1 MIALNNLTVEFS
13 GSALFKNISFQVNLR
28 DRIGLVGKNGAGKST
43 MLQVLSGKIE
53 PTKGSVSK
61 PVGYSIGYLSQDL
74 VTPSSKTV
82 FDETYGALK
91 ELTSLQVQMEDHGVQ
106 LTERTDYETESYLQL
121 IVDMNDVTERFN
133 LLGGHQADADVE
145 RVLFGLG
152 FKHSDLKR
160 PVAEFSGGWQMRVEL
175 AKILVQRPDLLLLD
189 EPTNHLD
196 IVSIQWL
203 ETFLGEHHG
212 SVILVSHDRAFL
224 DNVTARTIEISLG
237 KIFDYKTNYSNY
249 VLQRAERR
257 EQQFAAYENQRKFIE
272 ETERFI
278 DRFRAKATKANQVQS
293 RIKALEKIDRIE
305 VDQEDKST
313 MRFRFPPAP
322 RAGKVVIECSG
333 VGKNYGELNVFSD
346 IDLLVARGER
356 IALVGK
362 NGEGKTTFSKIVVGE
377 LRHDGDFKLGHNV
390 ALGYYA
396 QDQAETLN
404 GELTVFQTIDDVA
417 KGGMRTKVRDILGSF
432 LFSGED
438 VDKKVKVLSG
448 GERARLALAKLMLDP
463 VNLLVLDEP
472 TNHLDMRSKD
482 ILKDAILK
490 YEGALILVSHD
501 RSFLEGLTDKV
512 IEFTG
517 GGIKQHI
524 GDIRAFLKA
533 SGQDSLADQSITAK
547 KDKKQA
553 KTDDK
558 SPNDYKERKAKE
570 KELRKQK
577 SSVRR
582 KEDRVSELEKEI
594 VECDEIMLDPVKY
607 QEKMNDQAWLNRYKS
622 LQSELDAAMLVW
634 EEACEKLELM
644 EAHA

>member
-1 MIALNNLTVEFS
+1 MIALNSLTVEFQ
-13 GSALFKNISFQVNLR
+13 GSALFKNISFQVNQR

-43 MLQVLSGKIE
+43 MLRVLTGKIE
-53 PTKGSVSK
+53 PTKGNVSK

-82 FDETYGALK
+82 FDETYGALE
-91 ELTSLQVQMEDHGVQ
+91 ELTSLQAKMEDHGKQ
-106 LTERTDYETESYLQL
+106 LTERTDYESDSYLKL
-121 IVDMNDVTERFN
+121 IEDMNDVTERFN

-145 RVLFGLG
+145 KVLFGLG
-152 FKHSDLKR
+152 FMQSDLKR
-160 PVAEFSGGWQMRVEL
+160 PVSEFSGGWQMRVEL

-203 ETFLGEHHG
+203 ETFLNEHHG

-237 KIFDYKTNYSNY
+237 KIYDYKTNYSNY
-249 VLQRAERR
+249 VLQRAERK
-257 EQQFAAYENQRKFIE
+257 EQQLAAYENQRKFIE

-293 RIKALEKIDRIE
+293 RVKALEKLERIE
-305 VDQEDKST
+305 VDQEDNSS

-322 RAGKVVIECSG
+322 RAGKVVIESNG
-333 VGKNYGELNVFSD
+333 VGKNYGDLNVFSN

-356 IALVGK
+356 LALVGK

-377 LRHDGDFKLGHNV
+377 LKHDGELKLGHNV

-404 GELTVFQTIDDVA
+404 GDLTVFETIDDVA
-417 KGGMRTKVRDILGSF
+417 KGDMRTKVRDVLGAF
-432 LFSGED
+432 LFGGDD

-448 GERARLALAKLMLDP
+448 GERARLALAKLMLEP
-463 VNLLVLDEP
+463 VNLLVMDEP

-482 ILKDAILK
+482 ILKDALLK
-490 YEGALILVSHD
+490 YDGTLIIVSHD

-517 GGIKQHI
+517 GGIKEHI
-524 GDIRAFLKA
+524 GDIHAFLQA
-533 SGQDSLADQSITAK
+533 SGQDTLGESIAAK
-547 KDKKQA
+547 KEKKPA
-553 KTDDK
+553 KTSEK

-570 KELRKQK
+570 KELRKQR
-577 SSVRR
+577 SSVKR

-594 VECDEIMLDPVKY
+594 AECDEIMLDPVKC
-607 QEKMNDQAWLNRYKS
+607 QEKMNDKEWLDRYQT
-622 LQSELDAAMLVW
+622 LQKDLDTAMLEW
-634 EEACEKLELM
+634 ESACEKLEGM
-644 EAHA
+644 EAQA